1 MRSLNL
7 TAILSLCVALAHPV
21 MAQEAGEQSGADP
34 AVAPT
39 NAAVSNYDDWSVQ
52 CVSNPDSEGRKCV
65 LFQHLKVD
73 SGQRLLTM
81 QVSQL
86 TSDAGQADAM
96 ALVITVPLGVHLPS
110 GMRLQMDGSETVKLD
125 YERCDQGGCYA
136 GMILSAELLDAM
148 MQGGSSQIVF
158 NNLTGKSITATLSL
172 RGFTAGFKAVE
183 AS

>member
-1 MRSLNL
+1 MWSPHLK
-7 TAILSLCVALAHPV
+7 AILYLCVTLALPV
-21 MAQEAGEQSGADP
+21 TAQETGEQSGTGP
-34 AVAPT
+34 AAT
-39 NAAVSNYDDWSVQ
+39 SSNAEVNSYDDWSVQ
-52 CVSNPDSEGRKCV
+52 CVSNPDSEARKCV

-86 TSDAGQADAM
+86 DSVAGQRDAM
-96 ALVITVPLGVHLPS
+96 ALVVTVPLGVHLPS
-110 GMRLQMDGSETVKLD
+110 GMRLQMDGNEIVKLD

-136 GMILSAELLDAM
+136 GTVLSAELLEAM
-148 MQGGSSQIVF
+148 MQEGNSQIVF